1 MARITV
7 EDCLKRVPSRFLLVN
22 MVAKRVRQ
30 IREGS
35 EYLVSSPKNEDIVVS
50 LREIAA
56 GKLTVK
62 LKKGKGSHALSAAA
76 DSPAQIAEAEPA
88 EVEVALEAEAAE
100 QVAET
105 ENALPEGA
113 EGEAEGADLEAATA
127 PKADATNTA
136 EEEVEGES
144 EEKPAGEPEKEASA

>member
-7 EDCLKRVPSRFLLVN
+7 EDCLKKVPNRFTLVN

-56 GKLTVK
+56 GKVIIK
-62 LKKGKGSHALSAAA
+62 
-76 DSPAQIAEAEPA
+76 PEAEPEIESA
-88 EVEVALEAEAAE
+88 TEPETEKDELAAE
-100 QVAET
+100 I
-105 ENALPEGA
+105 
-113 EGEAEGADLEAATA
+113 
-127 PKADATNTA
+127 
-136 EEEVEGES
+136 
-144 EEKPAGEPEKEASA
+144 